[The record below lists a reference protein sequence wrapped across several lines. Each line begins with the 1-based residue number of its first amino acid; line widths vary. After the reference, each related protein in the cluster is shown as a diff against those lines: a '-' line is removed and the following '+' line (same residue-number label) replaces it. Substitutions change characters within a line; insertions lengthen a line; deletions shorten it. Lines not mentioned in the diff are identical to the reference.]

1 MEKMTIRKRL
11 ADYFM
16 AIAKR
21 LEGKEEKPEKEKEEE
36 TPFVD
41 VTVKN
46 KSGIDI
52 RVVFTEKEINE
63 MYADAVRSVV
73 GAR

>member
-1 MEKMTIRKRL
+1 MKNLSIRKKL
-11 ADYFM
+11 AYCFM

-21 LEGKEEKPEKEKEEE
+21 LEGKEEKPEKEEP
-36 TPFVD
+36 PFVD

-52 RVVFTEKEINE
+52 RIVFTEKEINE

>member
-1 MEKMTIRKRL
+1 MGNLSIRKKL
-11 ADYFM
+11 AYCFM

-21 LEGKEEKPEKEKEEE
+21 LEGKEEEPEKEKEEE